1 LSKAAIFLFSRR
13 VAGAVSTGVG
23 TMQSSSSVEH
33 LLATIDAIPAGQES
47 FQMWVPSQLTLQ
59 DEAVLS
65 ELAMGFL
72 LDRIVGKGLYPRG
85 FEEGD
90 GGRLYKYATT
100 LSA

>member
-1 LSKAAIFLFSRR
+1 
-13 VAGAVSTGVG
+13 
-23 TMQSSSSVEH
+23 MQSSSSVEQ
-33 LLATIDAIPAGQES
+33 LLAAIEAIPAGQDS
-47 FQMWVPSQLTLQ
+47 FQMWVPSQLTLR

-65 ELAMGFL
+65 DLAMGFL

-90 GGRLYKYATT
+90 GGRLYKYSAS

>member
-1 LSKAAIFLFSRR
+1 
-13 VAGAVSTGVG
+13 
-23 TMQSSSSVEH
+23 MQSNSSVEQ
-33 LLATIDAIPAGQES
+33 LLATIDAIPVGQAS

-59 DEAVLS
+59 NEAVLS

-90 GGRLYKYATT
+90 GGRLYKYTDT
-100 LSA
+100 LTA

>member
-1 LSKAAIFLFSRR
+1 
-13 VAGAVSTGVG
+13 
-23 TMQSSSSVEH
+23 MQSTSSVEQ
-33 LLATIDAIPAGQES
+33 LLATVDAIPAGQES
-47 FQMWVPSQLTLQ
+47 FQIWVPSQLTLQ
-59 DEAVLS
+59 NEAVLS

-90 GGRLYKYATT
+90 GGRLYKYAAA